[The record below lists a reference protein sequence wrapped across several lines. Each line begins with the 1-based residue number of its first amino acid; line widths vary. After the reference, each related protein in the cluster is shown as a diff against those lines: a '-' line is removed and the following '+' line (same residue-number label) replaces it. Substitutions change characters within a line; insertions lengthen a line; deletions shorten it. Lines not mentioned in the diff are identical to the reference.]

1 MIPSPQTVI
10 SSVAI
15 TVGLVGCRFTVCRY
29 GNKAPVWPRGSAQP
43 VALSRNAP
51 ASNQQQIH
59 HEKKMCAHKLDVGSY
74 RVAAET
80 RWHQLWQI
88 QTDTKKEKSF
98 KMSVLSFSFQV
109 ISSHFRYIS
118 RHPAA
123 SCQEISK

>member
-1 MIPSPQTVI
+1 M
-10 SSVAI
+10 
-15 TVGLVGCRFTVCRY
+15 
-29 GNKAPVWPRGSAQP
+29 WPRGSAQP

-88 QTDTKKEKSF
+88 QTWLLDRHQERTIVQNVY
-98 KMSVLSFSFQV
+98 VLS
-109 ISSHFRYIS
+109 IELRSHFRYIS